1 MSDFNKYTSKIDY
14 SAIIEFALQ
23 NGELMHYKKR
33 EYFNRQGEVCYKMGY
48 VVSGSFRYCCINSAG
63 ESKVVGYTFEN
74 SFVGNYPACRLEDR
88 SNVEIQALCDCS
100 VYVVSNKQITQFY
113 EQNIENQRLSRS
125 IAETLLWE
133 VYDRMIAMYSMT
145 PEERYIEILDRCPAL
160 LNLISLKELASYLMI
175 CPETLSRLRRK
186 LVQK

>member
-1 MSDFNKYTSKIDY
+1 MI
-14 SAIIEFALQ
+14 
-23 NGELMHYKKR
+23 
-33 EYFNRQGEVCYKMGY
+33 
-48 VVSGSFRYCCINSAG
+48 
-63 ESKVVGYTFEN
+63 
-74 SFVGNYPACRLEDR
+74 
-88 SNVEIQALCDCS
+88 
-100 VYVVSNKQITQFY
+100 VSNKQITQFY

>member
-14 SAIIEFALQ
+14 SAIIEFVLQ

-48 VVSGSFRYCCINSAG
+48 VASGSFRYCCINSAG

-74 SFVGNYPACRLEDR
+74 SFVGNYPTCRLEDR

-100 VYVVSNKQITQFY
+100 VYVISNKQITQFY

>member
-48 VVSGSFRYCCINSAG
+48 VVSGSFRYCCINSSG

-74 SFVGNYPACRLEDR
+74 SFVVLKT
-88 SNVEIQALCDCS
+88 IQMLRYRH
-100 VYVVSNKQITQFY
+100 YVIAPYTLFQT
-113 EQNIENQRLSRS
+113 SRS
-125 IAETLLWE
+125 LNSTNRTLK
-133 VYDRMIAMYSMT
+133 I
-145 PEERYIEILDRCPAL
+145 
-160 LNLISLKELASYLMI
+160 NG
-175 CPETLSRLRRK
+175 
-186 LVQK
+186 